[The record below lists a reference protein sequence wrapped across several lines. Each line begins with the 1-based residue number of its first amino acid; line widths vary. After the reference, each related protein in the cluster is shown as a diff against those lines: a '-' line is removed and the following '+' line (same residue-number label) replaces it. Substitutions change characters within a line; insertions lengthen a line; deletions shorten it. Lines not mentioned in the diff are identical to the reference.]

1 MVFLGHAITTLIQ
14 LSRTEMLK
22 VMMLRQISRAYP
34 DLVGAYMMMSF
45 ISKLVTTGLM
55 HFLLQLLVGI
65 LIVIDVLELR

>member
-45 ISKLVTTGLM
+45 ISNLVTTGLM

>member
-1 MVFLGHAITTLIQ
+1 MVFLGHGITTLIQ

-34 DLVGAYMMMSF
+34 DLVGANMMMSF
-45 ISKLVTTGLM
+45 ISQLVTTGLM
-55 HFLLQLLVGI
+55 HFLLQLVVSI

>member
-1 MVFLGHAITTLIQ
+1 MVFLGHGITTLIQ

-34 DLVGAYMMMSF
+34 YLVGANMMMSF
-45 ISKLVTTGLM
+45 ISQLVTTGLM
-55 HFLLQLLVGI
+55 HFLLQLVVSI